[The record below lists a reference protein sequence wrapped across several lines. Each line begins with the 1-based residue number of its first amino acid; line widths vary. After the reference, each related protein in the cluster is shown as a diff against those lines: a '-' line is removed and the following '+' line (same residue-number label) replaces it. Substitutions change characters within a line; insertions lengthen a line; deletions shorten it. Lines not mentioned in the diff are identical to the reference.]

1 MSRTASEIPIKMM
14 IIKMVRM
21 KMIGFFWW
29 FDCKV
34 ILNNWVALH
43 LKSQFSEWSNHWSS
57 IIDQSSLALSTI
69 QHHHHHLGKNVKS
82 KLKDLTKQHLL
93 CKSWRRQMLNVFFFW
108 GTIFSQKDCHDDDR
122 LNENPILWIIW
133 AQGNILSLHP
143 ELISTPDTL

>member
-1 MSRTASEIPIKMM
+1 MIYAASEIPIKMM
-14 IIKMVRM
+14 KMIKMIRM
-21 KMIGFFWW
+21 RMIGFFLW

-93 CKSWRRQMLNVFFFW
+93 CKSWRQMLNVCFFW
-108 GTIFSQKDCHDDDR
+108 GTIFSSKHSHDEDH
-122 LNENPILWIIW
+122 ENPILWIIW